1 MLPILKAAFAG
12 PGPEPPAASIN
23 TAELLGSAK
32 RVPRAA
38 RSVRRRLL
46 SLPGRL
52 TTHAGRWTLHLPAR
66 WPWQHDF
73 VEALT
78 RIRALP
84 AAA

>member
-1 MLPILKAAFAG
+1 MI
-12 PGPEPPAASIN
+12 
-23 TAELLGSAK
+23 
-32 RVPRAA
+32 RAA

-46 SLPGRL
+46 ALPGRL

-73 VEALT
+73 TVALT

-84 AAA
+84 TAA